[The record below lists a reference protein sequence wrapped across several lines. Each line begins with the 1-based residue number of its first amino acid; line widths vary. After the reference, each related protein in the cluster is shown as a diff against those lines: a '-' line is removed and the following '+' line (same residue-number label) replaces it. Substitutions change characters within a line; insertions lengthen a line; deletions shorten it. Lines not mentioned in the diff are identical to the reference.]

1 MRPDGFKRLSTDDKK
16 IVAKEKQKLC
26 SEYIFAFI
34 HWLQSLSLCIAQF
47 NALYPRLFTEICEEV
62 K

>member
-1 MRPDGFKRLSTDDKK
+1 MRPDGFKRLSTYDKK

-34 HWLQSLSLCIAQF
+34 H
-47 NALYPRLFTEICEEV
+47 
-62 K
+62 